1 MGKRVKGMSTDKKFK
16 QIPSTAGKFATKVA
30 NVGGKDFSISLIAVV
45 PPLMPFGNV
54 LETPDIMGAAVPARL
69 TYET

>member
-1 MGKRVKGMSTDKKFK
+1 MGKGMSTDKKFK
-16 QIPSTAGKFATKVA
+16 QIPSTAGKFDTKAA
-30 NVGGKDFSISLIAVV
+30 NVGGKDFSISLLIAVV

-54 LETPDIMGAAVPARL
+54 LETPDIMGAVVPARL